1 MGNGSFFL
9 EKKKEPKKNRL
20 CPSPVWLT
28 VIRFRIMVFFI
39 RDAAY
44 DYRFNPL
51 SCAAPA
57 AKQMPLALFSAR
69 SRQRRA
75 EAAEHIIGKDADS

>member
-1 MGNGSFFL
+1 MRRSRRIGNVFFL
-9 EKKKEPKKNRL
+9 FREAKEPKKNRL
-20 CPSPVWLT
+20 CLSPVWLT

-39 RDAAY
+39 REAAY

-75 EAAEHIIGKDADS
+75 EAAEHI

>member
-20 CPSPVWLT
+20 CLSPVWLT
-28 VIRFRIMVFFI
+28 VIRFRIMVSFI
-39 RDAAY
+39 REAAY

-57 AKQMPLALFSAR
+57 AKQMPLALFSVR

-75 EAAEHIIGKDADS
+75 GAAEHI

>member
-20 CPSPVWLT
+20 CLSPVLST

-39 RDAAY
+39 REAAF
-44 DYRFNPL
+44 DYRFKPL
-51 SCAAPA
+51 SCAAPTA
-57 AKQMPLALFSAR
+57 FDLPLALFSAR

-75 EAAEHIIGKDADS
+75 GAAEHI